1 MSSISS
7 PCFAVNEMP
16 WLGTLP
22 RRGWARPFI
31 IRSPPHL
38 QTCYARFGHRP
49 GDFPMAEKYADCE
62 LSLPIYAEMED
73 EEVAY
78 VIEAVNSFDAEVS

>member
-1 MSSISS
+1 
-7 PCFAVNEMP
+7 
-16 WLGTLP
+16 
-22 RRGWARPFI
+22 
-31 IRSPPHL
+31 
-38 QTCYARFGHRP
+38 
-49 GDFPMAEKYADCE
+49 MAEKYADCE